1 MEKEFPRHLKGNNP
15 QNSNIM
21 KTLKILFLLAAAGA
35 LGAQAQNMGEL
46 QGRLVET
53 TGEPIPFASVVA
65 TAGTKQIG
73 ISTDDDGRFKIKPLP
88 PGNYTVAFSCVG
100 FAPRTMS
107 DVHVDADK
115 IKNMGRLVLQPS
127 TYVIEVAEI
136 EAYRD
141 KLIEYDGTTMNVI
154 RAEEIRNSPAARNP
168 AALVASMSSDIFQ
181 SPVDGQLYF
190 RGSRG
195 GNVQYF
201 VDGVKMTN
209 TPTIPAS
216 GLSSVMVYSG
226 GVPAKFGDCTGGF
239 VVMETKNYADMYNA
253 YIAKQNRQ
261 KPKPVPVTDD
271 ENEY

>member
-1 MEKEFPRHLKGNNP
+1 
-15 QNSNIM
+15 M
-21 KTLKILFLLAAAGA
+21 KNTLLLILLFAAGSFVA
-35 LGAQAQNMGEL
+35 RAQHSGEL
-46 QGRLVET
+46 QGRLVDNA
-53 TGEPIPFASVVA
+53 GEPIPFAAVIA
-65 TAGTKQIG
+65 KAGARNFGT
-73 ISTDDDGRFKIKPLP
+73 STDEDGRFKIKPLQ
-88 PGNYTVAFSCVG
+88 PGNYTVAFSSVG
-100 FAPRTMS
+100 YVSREMS
-107 DVHVDADK
+107 GVQVDADK
-115 IKNMGRLVLQPS
+115 IKNMGRLVMQPS
-127 TYVIEVAEI
+127 TYIIDDAVIEV
-136 EAYRD
+136 YKD
-141 KLIEYDGTTMNVI
+141 KLIEYDGTTMHVL

-239 VVMETKNYADMYNA
+239 VVMETKNYADLYNA
-253 YIAKQNRQ
+253 HMAKLSRQ
-261 KPKPVPVTDD
+261 KPKTAPVTDD
-271 ENEY
+271 ENEQ